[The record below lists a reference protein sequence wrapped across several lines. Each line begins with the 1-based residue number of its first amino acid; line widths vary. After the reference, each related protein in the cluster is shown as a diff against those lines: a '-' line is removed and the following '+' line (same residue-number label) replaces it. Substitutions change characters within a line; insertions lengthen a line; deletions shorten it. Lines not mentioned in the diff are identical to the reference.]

1 LRLRPTS
8 ARRGDGGMIAFLIAG
23 LLAFAGSVGPDLTP
37 PPGALNPQV
46 TQATIYQTICV
57 RGWTRTIRPP
67 ASYTRELKHEQMAA
81 RHLPGPPS
89 DYQED
94 HFIPLELGGAPWDPR
109 NLWPQPIR
117 EAERK
122 DVWEARLNHA
132 VCDGAMSLADAQH
145 RIADPALW
153 RIPAPVGVP

>member
-1 LRLRPTS
+1 
-8 ARRGDGGMIAFLIAG
+8 MITALI
-23 LLAFAGSVGPDLTP
+23 LLVVLAWSGIPDLAP
-37 PPGALNPQV
+37 PTGALNPQV
-46 TQATIYQTICV
+46 TQQTIYLTICV
-57 RGWTRTIRPP
+57 RGWTRTVRPP
-67 ASYTRELKHEQMAA
+67 ASYTRPLKHAQMVA

-94 HFIPLELGGAPWDPR
+94 HFIPLELGGASWDPQ

-132 VCDGAMSLADAQH
+132 VCAGAMSLHDAQH

-153 RIPAPVGVP
+153 READQ